1 MQDELHPEINLEGI
15 KMNIISSSNIIE
27 KLKIVEMRT
36 QRSLSSAG
44 QSVLTLSLSSQGTQ
58 GYMYFY
64 VLLQAQ
70 RYPSLRKMTIKTI
83 D

>member
-36 QRSLSSAG
+36 QQSLSSAG
-44 QSVLTLSLSSQGTQ
+44 QSVLTLSPSSQAS
-58 GYMYFY
+58 Y

>member
-15 KMNIISSSNIIE
+15 KMNIISSSNII

-44 QSVLTLSLSSQGTQ
+44 QSVLTLSPSSQAS
-58 GYMYFY
+58 Y

>member
-44 QSVLTLSLSSQGTQ
+44 QSVLTLSQSSQAS
-58 GYMYFY
+58 Y

>member
-27 KLKIVEMRT
+27 KLKIVEM
-36 QRSLSSAG
+36 SAG
-44 QSVLTLSLSSQGTQ
+44 QSVLTLSPSSQAS
-58 GYMYFY
+58 Y

>member
-1 MQDELHPEINLEGI
+1 MQDELHPEINLEVI

-36 QRSLSSAG
+36 QQSLSSAG
-44 QSVLTLSLSSQGTQ
+44 QSVLTVSPSSQAS
-58 GYMYFY
+58 YL
-64 VLLQAQ
+64 LLQAQ
-70 RYPSLRKMTIKTI
+70 RYHSLRKTTIKTI

>member
-1 MQDELHPEINLEGI
+1 MQDKLHPEINLEGI

-44 QSVLTLSLSSQGTQ
+44 QSVLTLSPSSQAS
-58 GYMYFY
+58 Y

>member
-36 QRSLSSAG
+36 QRSLSSAA
-44 QSVLTLSLSSQGTQ
+44 QSVLTLSPSSQAS
-58 GYMYFY
+58 Y